1 MAVFRRGK
9 WWWTDFS
16 VNGQR
21 YRQPLRTA
29 DWRTALAREKE
40 QIAQAAAGKLA
51 PSGQQFARLAFG
63 EAADRYLVD
72 RTPHLAAKSVQSERE
87 RIRRLKDFFGATPL
101 TRANGDAIRQY
112 IAHRKEKGISNRTV
126 NLELGIL
133 GRVLKRAKRWHL
145 VADELKPLPERRDI
159 GRALAPEQKARLLKL
174 AAGRPEWRTAFLAAR
189 LALNTTMRGCELKG
203 LRWRDV
209 DFIERTI
216 AIQRSKTAAGERVIP
231 LNADAWAAV
240 LELRERALAWFG
252 ETRPDWF
259 LFPRAEGYS
268 RPDPT
273 RPAEGWRTA
282 WRSLT
287 RAVECPACGLLQQ
300 PGESCRNE
308 QCKADMRGAK
318 SPLAG
323 LRFHDLRHHSITELA
338 ESRASEQTILAIA
351 GHVSPRMLA
360 HYSHVRLEAKRTA
373 LDALSRGGFEGG
385 YGTKNVTKDGAA
397 GVPLPQAIENFGGA
411 DGTRTRDLLR
421 DRQAF

>member
-1 MAVFRRGK
+1 MLYKRGGT
-9 WWWTDFS
+9 WHTDFT
-16 VNGQR
+16 VNGAR
-21 YRQPLRTA
+21 YRQSLHTS
-29 DWRTALAREKE
+29 DWREAQSREK
-40 QIAQAAAGKLA
+40 QAIAQASTGKLA

-63 EAADRYLVD
+63 EAADRYVVD
-72 RTPHLAAKSVQSERE
+72 RSPHLAPKSIRSERE

-101 TRANGDAIRQY
+101 TRVNGDAIRQY
-112 IAHRKEKGISNRTV
+112 IAHRKEKTISNRTV

-133 GRVLKRAKRWHL
+133 GRVLKRANRWHL
-145 VADELKPLPERRDI
+145 MADELKPLPERRDI
-159 GRALAPEQKARLLKL
+159 GRALAPEEKARLLKL

-203 LRWRDV
+203 MRWRDV
-209 DFIERTI
+209 DFIERTVR
-216 AIQRSKTAAGERVIP
+216 IQRSKTAAGERLIP

-240 LELRERALAWFG
+240 LELRERAAALFG

-259 LFPRAEGYS
+259 LFPRAEGRS

-273 RPAEGWRTA
+273 HPAEGWRTA

-287 RAVECPACGLLQQ
+287 RAVECSACGLLQR
-300 PGESCRNE
+300 PAESCRNE
-308 QCKADMRGAK
+308 RCKSEMRGAK

-338 ESRASEQTILAIA
+338 ESLASEQTILAIA
-351 GHVSPRMLA
+351 GHVSTRMLR

-373 LDALSRGGFEGG
+373 LDSLSRAGSDGG
-385 YGTKNVTKDGAA
+385 YVTNHVTKDGAA
-397 GVPLPQAIENFGGA
+397 GVALTQPIENFGGA